1 MLVVR
6 RLAVGPQTQG
16 NLGEPQGTSQPHFTL
31 MVDDLER
38 QGPVKRQPHPADR
51 RAKPVELTASGSG
64 AAARAAAIIDEPP
77 CRIEWRA
84 GRRPSGGAAGSRTC
98 RMEMRTHCR
107 AE

>member
-64 AAARAAAIIDEPP
+64 AAARAAAILDEPP
-77 CRIEWRA
+77 AVSNGTRDGDPVAVLRVVESIAWR
-84 GRRPSGGAAGSRTC
+84 
-98 RMEMRTHCR
+98 
-107 AE
+107 